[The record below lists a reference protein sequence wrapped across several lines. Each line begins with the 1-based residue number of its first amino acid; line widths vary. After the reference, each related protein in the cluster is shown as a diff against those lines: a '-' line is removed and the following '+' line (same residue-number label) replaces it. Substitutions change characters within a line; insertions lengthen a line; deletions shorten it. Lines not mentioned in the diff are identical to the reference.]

1 MPPSVISLVEPNP
14 DGSPPFPGEYAHLV
28 ELLKRFEAI
37 VNISTDFFT
46 LIDSR
51 HVYLAA
57 NDAYCRA
64 HGRPREQILGH
75 SVAELWGPEVYQT
88 HLRPQLDR
96 CLAGEETHY
105 KAHFEFPRTGLRHFE
120 VSLYPYSGRDGRTH
134 AIVLTRDITE
144 QQRAETELR
153 ESEDRYR
160 ALIETANDVI
170 FLLTPDG
177 RIAALNPAFET
188 LTGWPCAEWLNQPF
202 APLLHPE
209 DRPLALERFEAIL
222 RGDPPRRREYRVRQR
237 NGEYAVGEFTLA
249 PQIKD
254 GRSTGIFGIGR
265 DITERK
271 HAEEQLDRFFNRS
284 LDMHCLAGFDGYLK
298 RVNPA
303 WEWTLGF
310 TNEELL
316 SRPYLEFVHPD
327 DRPAVTQ
334 ELLRLQGGQEI
345 TAFEMRCPCK
355 DGAVKWTLWNATT
368 LPSQRLII
376 ATGRDITDRKRI
388 EEAVQHSEE
397 HYRELFHQ
405 AYQMQENLR
414 RLSDRILEI
423 QEQERTRISRD
434 LHDEVGQALTAINVN
449 LTVMHNALTGAPP
462 GVTQRITD
470 TQQLL
475 EQTMEAVH
483 RFSRE
488 LRPAMLD
495 DLGLL
500 PALRSY
506 VKSFT
511 GRTGIVVR
519 FQADR
524 SAGVERL
531 DAERK
536 TVVYRVVQ
544 EGLNNAAKHAHA
556 RLVKITIADSHHR
569 VQLEIKDDGR
579 GFVTDGQTA
588 GPATNRLGLLGIA
601 ERVRLVNGEFAVESS
616 PGQGTALHVTIP
628 FKPV

>member
-1 MPPSVISLVEPNP
+1 MPPSVINLVQPNP
-14 DGSPPFPGEYAHLV
+14 DGAPPLPGECARLV
-28 ELLKRFEAI
+28 ELLQRFEAI

-46 LIDSR
+46 LIDSG
-51 HVYLAA
+51 HAYLAV
-57 NDAYCRA
+57 NDAYCQA

-75 SVAELWGPEVYQT
+75 TVAELWGPEVYEA
-88 HLRPQLDR
+88 HLRPQLER
-96 CLAGEETHY
+96 CLAGEEVHY
-105 KAHFEFPRTGLRHFE
+105 RAHFEFPRTGLRHFE
-120 VSLYPYSGRDGRTH
+120 VSLYPYGSRDGRPH

-144 QQRAETELR
+144 QQQAERELR
-153 ESEDRYR
+153 ESENRYR

-170 FLLTPDG
+170 FMLTTDG
-177 RIAALNPAFET
+177 RIAALNRAFET
-188 LTGWPCAEWLNQPF
+188 LTGWPRAEWLDRPF
-202 APLLHPE
+202 FPLLHPE
-209 DRPLALERFEAIL
+209 DRPVALERFHAIL
-222 RGDPPRRREYRVRQR
+222 LGTLEPRRREYRVLKA
-237 NGEYAVGEFTLA
+237 GGDYALGEFTIA
-249 PQIKD
+249 PQRKD
-254 GRSTGIFGIGR
+254 GVIVGFFGIGR

-284 LDMHCLAGFDGYLK
+284 LDMHCLAGFDGFLK

-303 WEWTLGF
+303 WERTLGF
-310 TNEELL
+310 TTEELL

-327 DRPAVTQ
+327 DRAAVTQ
-334 ELLRLQGGQEI
+334 ELARLQQGQDI

-355 DGAVKWTLWNATT
+355 DGSVKWTLWNATT
-368 LPSQRLII
+368 LPSQNLIV
-376 ATGRDITDRKRI
+376 ATGRDITERKRT

-405 AYQMQENLR
+405 AYQMQERLR

-449 LTVMHNALTGAPP
+449 LAVLHKTLPHPP
-462 GVTQRITD
+462 PEAARRITD
-470 TQQLL
+470 TRQLL

-506 VKSFT
+506 VKGFT
-511 GRTGIVVR
+511 ERTGIAVL
-519 FQADR
+519 FSADH
-524 SAGVERL
+524 ATGVEKL

-544 EGLNNAAKHAHA
+544 EGLNNAAKHAQA
-556 RLVKITIADSHHR
+556 RQVAVAITELKHR
-569 VQLEIKDDGR
+569 VQLEVRDDGR
-579 GFVTDGQTA
+579 GFVPDT
-588 GPATNRLGLLGIA
+588 ATNRLGLLGIA
-601 ERVRLVNGEFAVESS
+601 ERTRLVNGEFAVESA
-616 PGQGTALHVTIP
+616 PGRGTVLRIIIP
-628 FKPV
+628 YKPV